1 MDKLNK
7 YIVQVSELLCHRV
20 DVEASSR
27 EEAIDKIK
35 DDYCNSKLVLTA
47 DNYVD
52 GSVQFDII
60 KETNDIDMPIANY

>member
-20 DVEASSR
+20 KVEASSR

-35 DDYCNSKLVLTA
+35 DDYYNSKFVLTA
-47 DNYVD
+47 EDYVD
-52 GSVQFDII
+52 GSVQFDVIGN
-60 KETNDIDMPIANY
+60 E